1 MSVND
6 RACDEQSEAQAILA
20 FGSGSAKSVKHVWQ
34 FIGGDRGAP
43 VMYSDADLAIFVA
56 KLKANR
62 RPSVTVDECVRNEVT
77 NHLRESIGIPSAIEI
92 AVALKFDL
100 PFGMKGSHF
109 VQHAARDGRKVSLPG
124 RDGNARSEPAACEV
138 KQMIHCLCDR
148 AVDRIVHRSDVVEIS
163 RVATHGQDV
172 TKEHPSQHAV
182 LVNDLAKF
190 KMKVESIQGMSVGLQ
205 RARPRGRRMAA
216 GDPHPRQ

>member
-6 RACDEQSEAQAILA
+6 LACDEQSEAQAILA

-138 KQMIHCLCDR
+138 KQIGDHATHAAGVRDDALR
-148 AVDRIVHRSDVVEIS
+148 
-163 RVATHGQDV
+163 RVA
-172 TKEHPSQHAV
+172 KR
-182 LVNDLAKF
+182 LWKL
-190 KMKVESIQGMSVGLQ
+190 VGLQ
-205 RARPRGRRMAA
+205 ERRGAEEDHVQRCA
-216 GDPHPRQ
+216 

>member
-1 MSVND
+1 MAYDAEEALAKGHSLFGVGESLLFA
-6 RACDEQSEAQAILA
+6 RA
-20 FGSGSAKSVKHVWQ
+20 
-34 FIGGDRGAP
+34 R
-43 VMYSDADLAIFVA
+43 
-56 KLKANR
+56 KL
-62 RPSVTVDECVRNEVT
+62 
-77 NHLRESIGIPSAIEI
+77 
-92 AVALKFDL
+92 
-100 PFGMKGSHF
+100 
-109 VQHAARDGRKVSLPG
+109 
-124 RDGNARSEPAACEV
+124 
-138 KQMIHCLCDR
+138 IHCLCDR